1 MLIGVLFLFHQI
13 GAFLS
18 AWSGGL
24 LLRATGGYD
33 VLWILDAVLCAIP
46 SVASSRIRPQ
56 SR

>member
-33 VLWILDAVLCAIP
+33 VLWILDAVLVAPCAKFL
-46 SVASSRIRPQ
+46 ASMTF
-56 SR
+56 